1 MHNMRWMMM
10 LLVMLLLPVMAAADP
25 VLPGPDALG
34 LYFDPEAGSIDLSL
48 LAPGSYR
55 VDLILTRPT
64 MEFITGWQVSFAIV
78 GGAHISGIELPVG
91 AIATA
96 NGPIDFAA
104 AMSTPMPATMLT
116 KLAVFTVESTV
127 LENAQFYLGAVA
139 SPTVAG
145 NLPCLQLPGGL
156 WQQIG
161 VASGDP
167 TQPVASISTQTSVQS
182 TSWGQVKGLFR

>member
-1 MHNMRWMMM
+1 MPNMRWMM
-10 LLVMLLLPVMAAADP
+10 LAVLLLPGLAIADSG
-25 VLPGPDALG
+25 LPGPDALG

-48 LAPGSYR
+48 LAPGSYQ
-55 VDLILTRPT
+55 VDLILTLPT
-64 MEFITGWQVSFAIV
+64 MEFVTGWQVSFAIV
-78 GGAHISGIELPVG
+78 GGAHITGVELPLG
-91 AIATA
+91 ATA
-96 NGPIDFAA
+96 TADGPTDFAA
-104 AMSTPMPATMLT
+104 TMSTPMPATMLT

-145 NLPCLQLPGGL
+145 NLPCVQLPGGL

-167 TQPVASISTQTSVQS
+167 TLPVASVSTQTSVQG
-182 TSWGQVKGLFR
+182 TTWGTVKSLFR